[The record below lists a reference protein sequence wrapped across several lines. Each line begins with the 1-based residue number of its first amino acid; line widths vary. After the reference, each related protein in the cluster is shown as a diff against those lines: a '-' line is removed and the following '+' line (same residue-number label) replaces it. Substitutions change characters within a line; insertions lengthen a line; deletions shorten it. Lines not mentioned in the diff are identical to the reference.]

1 MRNKPDP
8 SAAIEAA
15 YESYADAIFRHCY
28 FRIFDRERGRELMQE
43 TFLRTWGYLSNGGTI
58 DNMRAFL
65 YRVANNLIIDDV
77 RKKKELSLDA
87 LNEQGFD
94 PPGDDESSVV
104 QRLKDQQILQILKK
118 LPAESRE
125 LIIMRHIDGLKPQDI
140 SDLLGLAPNTVS
152 VRIHR
157 AMKDLKAILKP
168 QSQ

>member
-1 MRNKPDP
+1 
-8 SAAIEAA
+8 
-15 YESYADAIFRHCY
+15 
-28 FRIFDRERGRELMQE
+28 
-43 TFLRTWGYLSNGGTI
+43 
-58 DNMRAFL
+58 MRAFL

-94 PPGDDESSVV
+94 PLGDDESSVV